1 MTILDP
7 RAPGALAGQPR
18 SLRLLLGL
26 ATRLSTGSL
35 VLRMPDGRA
44 YRVVG
49 TEPGPAAEIAV
60 HRSRAMPRLFFGGS
74 VGFGASYMDGDW
86 DTPDLAALLTL
97 AAVNHRAFDG
107 MHMGARALTALRR
120 VWHRLNDNTRRG
132 SRRNI
137 ASHYDLGNAF
147 YARWLD
153 PSMTYSSAVFE
164 RADADLSA
172 AQATKYRRLA
182 AMLALAPD
190 KRVLE
195 IGCGWGGFAEIAARE
210 FGARVTAITVSREQL
225 DFAQRRIQ
233 AAGLGERV
241 EARFVDYRDVQGRF
255 DGIASI
261 EMFEAVGERHW
272 PVYFAKIRDCLEP
285 GGRAA
290 LQIITIAE
298 QWFDSYRR
306 GVDFIQRYIF
316 PGGMLPSM
324 PALAAQC
331 ARAGLAIERNEFY
344 GADYARTLAEWN
356 RRFQAAW
363 HELEPMGFDGRF
375 KRMWEFYL
383 AYCEAG
389 FRSGS
394 IDVVQTAL
402 ARR

>member
-1 MTILDP
+1 VTILDP

-18 SLRLLLGL
+18 ILRLLLGL
-26 ATRLSTGSL
+26 ATRLSIGSL

-49 TEPGPAAEIAV
+49 AEPGPAAEIAL
-60 HRSRAMPRLFFGGS
+60 HRGRAMPRLFFGGS

-272 PVYFAKIRDCLEP
+272 PVYFGKIRDCLEP

-331 ARAGLAIERNEFY
+331 AQAGLAIERSEFF
-344 GADYARTLAEWN
+344 GADYARTLAAWN
-356 RRFQAAW
+356 SRFQAAW
-363 HELEPMGFDGRF
+363 HELEPMGFDRRF

-394 IDVVQTAL
+394 TDVTQVAL
-402 ARR
+402 VRP